1 MPERATHMPHPERAT
16 SEPLRGLARLRWARP
31 TDRFEQVVAF
41 YRDALGLPVLSSF
54 SGHAGYSGV
63 ILGLPD
69 AGCQLEFTEHD
80 DGSPCPAPTADNLL
94 VLYMDDRDAHQALVE
109 RMQSYGHEPVVPE
122 NPYWEHHA
130 ATFADPDGWRV
141 VVAIAQHMEKA

>member
-1 MPERATHMPHPERAT
+1 VPERAAG
-16 SEPLRGLARLRWARP
+16 EPLRGLARLRWARP
-31 TDRFEQVVAF
+31 TDRLEQVVAF
-41 YRDALGLPVLSSF
+41 YRDGLGLPVLTSF

-80 DGSPCPAPTADNLL
+80 AGSPCPAPTPDNLL
-94 VLYMDDRDAHQALVE
+94 VLYMDDRAAHQALVD
-109 RMQSYGHEPVVPE
+109 RMHAGGHQTVAPE

-130 ATFADPDGWRV
+130 ATFVDPDGWRV
-141 VVAIAQHMEKA
+141 VVALAQHKEKA